1 VPPSDDSDGSTQRT
15 LGWVALGVGGAGL
28 TVGGI
33 FGILGLSDKS
43 DLEAS
48 CPDRRCE
55 PDQYDALDSYE
66 TKKTISTVAILGG
79 AALGATGVVLL
90 LTAPDG
96 ASSRDARSR
105 QVPRLGAFVGPNRV
119 GVFGAFE

>member
-1 VPPSDDSDGSTQRT
+1 VPPDDGGGSAQRT
-15 LGWVALGVGGAGL
+15 VGWVALGVGGTGL
-28 TVGGI
+28 AVGGI

-55 PDQYDALDSYE
+55 PDQYDALDAYE
-66 TKKTISTVAILGG
+66 TKKTISTVGLIGG
-79 AALGATGVVLL
+79 AVLGVTGAVLIV
-90 LTAPDG
+90 TAPDG
-96 ASSRDARSR
+96 ASPSAARSR
-105 QVPRLGAFVGPNRV
+105 KLPRLGAFVGPDRV